1 MDGMMGM
8 GGMGWSGF
16 WVLFGLALLALIV
29 LAIIWFIR
37 NLMKDRSR
45 RIDSAEER
53 LRYRYAS
60 GELDQDEFRQRIADL
75 RD

>member
-53 LRYRYAS
+53 GPLRRLSARA
-60 GELDQDEFRQRIADL
+60 ER
-75 RD
+75 